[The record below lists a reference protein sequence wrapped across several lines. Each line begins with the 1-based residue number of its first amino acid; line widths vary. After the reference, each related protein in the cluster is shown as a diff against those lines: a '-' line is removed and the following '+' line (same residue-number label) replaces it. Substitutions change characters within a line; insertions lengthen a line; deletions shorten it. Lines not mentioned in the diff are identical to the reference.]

1 VLDAIAQRS
10 LTNILYVTH
19 VADEQPSCIN
29 QVLRFKEQDDGGFSI
44 EQVDS

>member
-1 VLDAIAQRS
+1 
-10 LTNILYVTH
+10 LYVTH

-29 QVLRFKEQDDGGFSI
+29 QVLRFKEQDGGGFSV